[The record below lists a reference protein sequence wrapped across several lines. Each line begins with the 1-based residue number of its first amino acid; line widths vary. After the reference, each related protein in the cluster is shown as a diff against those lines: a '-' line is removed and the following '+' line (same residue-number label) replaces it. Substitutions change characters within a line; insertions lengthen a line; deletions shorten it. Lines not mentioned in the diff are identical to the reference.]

1 MMDVRRPLPG
11 GYEVDTDTSRL
22 DLSLVH
28 AWLSTDAFWALGRS
42 YDAVEKAA
50 DASVN
55 FGVYD
60 ADGGQAGYARV
71 VTDGVTFGW
80 LCDVYIAPAA
90 RGQGLGTSLAQV
102 IVDAVRPLGLK
113 RLMLSTVDAHEV
125 YSKVGFEPFPNPQK
139 LMVLEREDNAGV
151 VETE

>member
-80 LCDVYIAPAA
+80 LCDVYIASAA
-90 RGQGLGTSLAQV
+90 RGQGLGTALAQV